1 MTKLVR
7 PNEAAEEEFRRYIR
21 WYESESAGLGDRL
34 WSEIQAAI
42 SLIST
47 FPSIGGEVTGLRV
60 EEAVRRVP
68 LRHFP
73 FRLVYRQYPDYLEV
87 VALAH
92 TSREPEY
99 WLGRLEGT

>member
-1 MTKLVR
+1 VTKGVR
-7 PNEAAEEEFRRYIR
+7 PNDAAVEEFRYYIH
-21 WYESESAGLGDRL
+21 WYEAESLGLGDRL

-47 FPSIGGEVTGLRV
+47 FPSIGEGVGGLSVR
-60 EEAVRRVP
+60 ETVRRVP

-73 FRLVYRQYPDYLEV
+73 FRLVYREYTDHLEI

-92 TSREPEY
+92 TSREPDY
-99 WLGRLEGT
+99 WHSRLE